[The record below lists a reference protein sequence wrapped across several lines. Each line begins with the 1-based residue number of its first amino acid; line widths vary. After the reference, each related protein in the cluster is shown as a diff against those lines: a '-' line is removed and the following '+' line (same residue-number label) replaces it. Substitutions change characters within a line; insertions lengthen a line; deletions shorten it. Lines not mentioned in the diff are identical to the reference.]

1 MKALYTMLDDLSLF
15 SLQEP
20 YLFGKYK
27 SIEISGKMTGRSI
40 ATPHDAGILVQ
51 AVINAKHGDHVEIG
65 TFYGHSAILVAA
77 AKKEFGMHGKVYCVD
92 PWHYRPE
99 AVQDWG
105 TKQMATDKIMMEI
118 TYLSGWCMLLS
129 HQIFE
134 RIGDFDENLR
144 PMYFEDADYSYRC
157 TKAGVPLVSLDR
169 DDWGIY
175 HIEDERHKE
184 RRQYMIKHQA
194 ERKANRDYLRKKHGL

>member
-1 MKALYTMLDDLSLF
+1 MNINAVIIGVNEWAKYTLPAVL
-15 SLQEP
+15 
-20 YLFGKYK
+20 
-27 SIEISGKMTGRSI
+27 SIEKNDPDLNIILVDNGSQPPYGIKNVNIVRLEETVCY
-40 ATPHDAGILVQ
+40 AAALNAGIHADKADWYVLLNNDILLRKPI
-51 AVINAKHGDHVEIG
+51 AWRFEDLDPAK
-65 TFYGHSAILVAA
+65 FYGFYL
-77 AKKEFGMHGKVYCVD
+77 
-92 PWHYRPE
+92 W
-99 AVQDWG
+99 
-105 TKQMATDKIMMEI
+105 DKPGAMPEI

-129 HQIFE
+129 HQVFE
-134 RIGDFDENLR
+134 LIGDFDENLR